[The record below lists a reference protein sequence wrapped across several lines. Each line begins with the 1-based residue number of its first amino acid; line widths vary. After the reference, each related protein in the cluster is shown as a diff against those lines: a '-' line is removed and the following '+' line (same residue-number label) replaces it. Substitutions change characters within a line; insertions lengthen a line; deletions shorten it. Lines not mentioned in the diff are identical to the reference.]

1 MNDKVLVRYSGHLVL
16 LDDLQQD
23 FTRDLLFNDVVN
35 ELVYHQFEE
44 VMLYLRLLEADFVMF
59 LVLHYKADIASN

>member
-44 VMLYLRLLEADFVMF
+44 VMLYLRLLEADCVTF